1 MSIKHDIE
9 RRANEKMAGIMDSIN
24 GLIGN
29 EGTLST
35 PLMSMGGA
43 ALGGM
48 AGRGMGMGPIGMG
61 VGALLG
67 GGMAGIG
74 SNAVNKQNMMQNNM
88 DMAMVNGISAGLNA
102 NDQTD
107 MMQNQAIMQNNDT
120 INQMAGMLGDL
131 LGGGMGGMDMGMGG
145 MDPNMMGGMD
155 MGMGMDPAMAA
166 PPQNAPMTGQ
176 TDNNGLGSQ
185 KEGSLNSFEQDV
197 VKVAYSKLSRLA

>member
-74 SNAVNKQNMMQNNM
+74 SNAINKQNMMQNNM

-107 MMQNQAIMQNNDT
+107 MMQNQAIMQTNDT
-120 INQMAGMLGDL
+120 VNQMAGMLGEL
-131 LGGGMGGMDMGMGG
+131 FGGGMGMGGGMDMGMGG
-145 MDPNMMGGMD
+145 MDP
-155 MGMGMDPAMAA
+155 AMAG
-166 PPQNAPMTGQ
+166 PPPSEPMTDQ
-176 TDNNGLGSQ
+176 TDNNGLGSE

-197 VKVAYSKLSRLA
+197 VKVACAKLSRLA